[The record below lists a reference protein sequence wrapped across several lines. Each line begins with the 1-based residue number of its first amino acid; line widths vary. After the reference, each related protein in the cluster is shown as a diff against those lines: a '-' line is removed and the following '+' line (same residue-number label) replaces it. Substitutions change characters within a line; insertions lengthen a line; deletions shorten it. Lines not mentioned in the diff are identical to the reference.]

1 MSDRHVDYASAYF
14 THCEL
19 TKILGE
25 PSYRTLTQ
33 LKKELHSNAS
43 SVDSDLGGGDHG
55 YLGLVTHGATY
66 PGATPFVAPQYPH
79 ARTIP
84 QNTSDIQAMNLREQ
98 HKE

>member
-14 THCEL
+14 THREP

-55 YLGLVTHGATY
+55 YLGLVTHGANY
-66 PGATPFVAPQYPH
+66 PGAIPFIAPQYP
-79 ARTIP
+79 
-84 QNTSDIQAMNLREQ
+84 
-98 HKE
+98 